1 MSETTSICE
10 LTAFFVALVALLLS
24 MAVLWDMY
32 TLHND
37 FNSAKR
43 DEEVGHE

>member
-1 MSETTSICE
+1 MSDTASICE
-10 LTAFFVALVALLLS
+10 LMCVFVVLVILLLG
-24 MAVLWDMY
+24 MAVLWDMS

-43 DEEVGHE
+43 DEEVGRE